1 MSTISI
7 STERVRRLRT
17 RRQNGI
23 VMTVPIQVGET
34 GIELLQRNGL
44 LDAGEEQDRAAVSS
58 ALIHAIEQWAVGQSA
73 RTTTH

>member
-1 MSTISI
+1 MAST
-7 STERVRRLRT
+7 STQRVRQLRE

-44 LDAGEEQDRAAVSS
+44 LNAGEEQDRAAS
-58 ALIHAIEQWAVGQSA
+58 ASTGKRIAVYLWL
-73 RTTTH
+73 R